1 MNLKSKI
8 IIFKFMTATTTVIT
22 DAVVVMHGSINANSI
37 QSLYKVYIR
46 KRLGDHSKPNLLRQ

>member
-8 IIFKFMTATTTVIT
+8 IIFKFMSATVII

-37 QSLYKVYIR
+37 QSLYNVYIR
-46 KRLGDHSKPNLLRQ
+46 KRLGDHLLQQ